1 MEIIERNQA
10 AEEVVIGQV
19 SAIFFENPSNFYK
32 VMQVQVDQTQTSLL
46 IDDEIVCTGQFMAIH
61 LDTTYEF
68 FGKLTSHPKYGEQF
82 TVSRYQQK
90 APTSENG
97 LVEYLSSNRFKG
109 IGKVLAQR
117 IVDKLGLEAI
127 DVIIS
132 DANSLKKVE
141 GMTPTKREGLRNTLL
156 QHQGTERVFMQ
167 LTDWGFGPKIAERI
181 YKAFKSDAIERIK
194 ANPYELIEKVEGIGF
209 QKADQLAEQLGF
221 EALAIERL
229 AAGLVMAVTEQCMSN
244 GDTYLLEADALKKA
258 QQLLESSRRQL
269 IENDLL
275 LLALDKAIL
284 DKTLFRVDTGLMV
297 PSLYQAEFGIVARMK
312 QYLSTEL
319 VERFD
324 SKEVDEKIAQVIEIT
339 GINYDE
345 TQRAALKLAI
355 ESPMSIVTGG
365 PGTGKTTL
373 VKGLIHLHALLHDY
387 KLEDIT
393 KHSDLD
399 PVALAAP
406 TGRAAKRMQEMT
418 GLEASTIHRLIGYTR
433 DSSVDDFYANEID
446 GSLLIVDEMSMVDT
460 WLMNWLMQAIPSHM
474 QIIFVG
480 DKDQLPSVGPGKV
493 FSDLIES
500 EVFPTISL
508 TTIYRQGQD
517 SSIIQ
522 LAHSI
527 REGVLPSNFLEK
539 QPDRS
544 FIPCS
549 TNQVTD
555 VVRQIVNSAIQKGF
569 DSSSLQVLA
578 PMYKG
583 PAGINALNQML
594 QELMNPPTS
603 KKREINHFEKLL
615 RVGDKV
621 LQLVNNAEEGVY
633 NGDIGKVEGIYYGK
647 ETESKVDEIVISF
660 EDDKELVYKK
670 NELDQ
675 ITLAYC
681 CSIHKSQG
689 SEYPLVILPLVDTY
703 SRMLRKDLL
712 YTAITRAQSSLVMI
726 GNPGSFNLAV
736 TQKQTSRQTFLSD
749 ILKTTFTQSTVQEAD
764 EESKIVSNRET
775 KSELLD
781 KSANSQQVTSEIE
794 SQINLEQVT
803 SQVTQ
808 LPDLSDSPKASAT
821 PAVERSI
828 PAEHDV
834 KEQKSTSLTLEPQV
848 NQTKGPLMLTMT
860 NLWQVDPMIGMH
872 ETSPY
877 DFMS

>member
-1 MEIIERNQA
+1 MEVEAIERNQVI
-10 AEEVVIGQV
+10 EEVVVGQV

-32 VMQVQVDQTQTSLL
+32 VMQVQVDQQETSLL
-46 IDDEIVCTGQFMAIH
+46 LDDEIVCTGQFMSIH
-61 LDTTYEF
+61 LDTPYEF
-68 FGKLTSHPKYGEQF
+68 YGKLTSHPKYGEQF
-82 TVSRYQQK
+82 NVTRYQQK
-90 APTSENG
+90 APTSESG
-97 LVEYLSSNRFKG
+97 LVDYLSSDRFKG
-109 IGKVLAQR
+109 IGKVLAKR
-117 IVDKLGLEAI
+117 IVEKLGLEAI

-141 GMTPTKREGLRNTLL
+141 GMTQTKRESLRNTLL

-167 LTDWGFGPKIAERI
+167 LTDWGFGPKLSERI

-229 AAGLVMAVTEQCMSN
+229 AAGIVMAVNEQSMSN
-244 GDTYLLEADALKKA
+244 GDTYVLEADALKKA

-275 LLALDKAIL
+275 IQALDRALL
-284 DKTLFRVDTGLMV
+284 DKTLYRVDTGLMI
-297 PSLYQAEFGIVARMK
+297 PSLFQAEFGIVARIK

-319 VERFD
+319 VERFE
-324 SKEVDEKIAQVIEIT
+324 SQEIDEKIEEVIEIT
-339 GINYDE
+339 GIQYDE
-345 TQRAALKLAI
+345 TQKAALKLAI
-355 ESPMSIVTGG
+355 SSPMSIVTGG

-373 VKGLIHLHALLHDY
+373 VKGLIQLHALLHDY
-387 KLEDIT
+387 NLEDIT

-399 PVALAAP
+399 PIALAAP

-433 DSSVDDFYANEID
+433 DSSVEDFYANEID
-446 GSLLIVDEMSMVDT
+446 ASLLIVDEMSMVDT
-460 WLMNWLMQAIPSHM
+460 WLMNWLMQAIPNHL
-474 QIIFVG
+474 QIVFVG

-500 EVFPTISL
+500 GVFPTISL
-508 TTIYRQGQD
+508 TKIYRQGQD

-522 LAHSI
+522 LAHNI
-527 REGVLPSNFLEK
+527 RSGSLPANFLEK
-539 QPDRS
+539 QADRS

-549 TNQVTD
+549 TLQVTD
-555 VVRQIVNSAIQKGF
+555 VVRQIVSNALKKGF
-569 DSSSLQVLA
+569 DGSNLQVLA

-594 QELMNPPTS
+594 QELMNPPTA
-603 KKREINHFEKLL
+603 KKREINHFDKLL

-633 NGDIGKVEGIYYGK
+633 NGDIGKVEGIYYAK
-647 ETESKVDEIVISF
+647 ETESKSDEIVISF
-660 EDDKELVYKK
+660 DDDKELVYKK

-675 ITLAYC
+675 VTLAYC

-712 YTAITRAQSSLVMI
+712 YTAITRAQKSLVML
-726 GNPGSFNLAV
+726 GNPASFNLAV
-736 TQKQTSRQTFLSD
+736 TQQQTDRQTFLSD
-749 ILKTTFTQSTVQEAD
+749 TLLTTLGNRASAEKTKAEMIRQETSSVSEELAEKAVTASSQTVTQDSSTGQSQANAVGNPA
-764 EESKIVSNRET
+764 KLANLSNPAKPVT
-775 KSELLD
+775 QTPSLLD
-781 KSANSQQVTSEIE
+781 NQ
-794 SQINLEQVT
+794 LELQ
-803 SQVTQ
+803 SI
-808 LPDLSDSPKASAT
+808 DSLSDS
-821 PAVERSI
+821 
-828 PAEHDV
+828 
-834 KEQKSTSLTLEPQV
+834 QSTH
-848 NQTKGPLMLTMT
+848 KDGPFVLTMH
-860 NLWQVDPMIGMH
+860 NLWQVDPMIGM
-872 ETSPY
+872 EESTPY
-877 DFMS
+877 DFM

>member
-1 MEIIERNQA
+1 MLEVETIERNQQ
-10 AEEVVIGQV
+10 AEEVVVGQV

-32 VMQVQVDQTQTSLL
+32 VMQVQVDQTETSLL

-61 LDTTYEF
+61 LDTPYEF

-82 TVSRYQQK
+82 TVTRYQQK

-97 LVEYLSSNRFKG
+97 LVDYLSSDRFKG
-109 IGKVLAQR
+109 IGKVIARR
-117 IVDKLGLEAI
+117 IVDTLGLEAI

-141 GMTPTKREGLRNTLL
+141 GMTQTKRESLRNTLL

-167 LTDWGFGPKIAERI
+167 LTDWGFGPKLAERI
-181 YKAFKSDAIERIK
+181 YKVFKSDAIERIK
-194 ANPYELIEKVEGIGF
+194 ANPYELIEKVAGIGF

-229 AAGLVMAVTEQCMSN
+229 TAGIVMAVTEQCMSN
-244 GDTYLLEADALKKA
+244 GDTYITEAEALKKA

-275 LLALDKAIL
+275 IEALDKAL
-284 DKTLFRVDTGLMV
+284 LEKTLFRVDTGLMV
-297 PSLYQAEFGIVARMK
+297 PSLYQAEFGIVARIK

-319 VERFD
+319 VERFE
-324 SKEVDEKIAQVIEIT
+324 SEEIDEKIEQVIEIT
-339 GINYDE
+339 GIQYDE

-355 ESPMSIVTGG
+355 ASPMSIVTGG

-399 PVALAAP
+399 PIALAAP

-446 GSLLIVDEMSMVDT
+446 ASLLIVDEMSMVDT
-460 WLMNWLMQAIPSHM
+460 WLMNWLMQAIPNHM

-500 EVFPTISL
+500 GVFPTISL
-508 TTIYRQGQD
+508 TKIYRQGQD

-527 REGVLPSNFLEK
+527 REGGLPANFLEK
-539 QPDRS
+539 QADRS

-555 VVRQIVNSAIQKGF
+555 VIRQIVSNAIQKGF
-569 DSSSLQVLA
+569 DGSTLQVLA

-583 PAGINALNQML
+583 PAGINALNSML
-594 QELMNPPTS
+594 QELMNPPTA
-603 KKREINHFEKLL
+603 KKREVNHFEKKL

-633 NGDIGKVEGIYYGK
+633 NGDIGKVEGIYYAK
-647 ETESKVDEIVISF
+647 ETESKSDEIVISF

-675 ITLAYC
+675 VTLAYC

-689 SEYPLVILPLVDTY
+689 SEYPLVILPLVDTF

-712 YTAITRAQSSLVMI
+712 YTAITRAQKSLVMI
-726 GNPGSFNLAV
+726 GNPASFNLAV
-736 TQKQTSRQTFLSD
+736 TQNQTERQTFLSD
-749 ILKTTFTQSTVQEAD
+749 ILITTLGKMSSQEETGNSNAEAID
-764 EESKIVSNRET
+764 VSET
-775 KSELLD
+775 KSEADRELSSPKQTKSKSTD
-781 KSANSQQVTSEIE
+781 TAQSVNSHDADNSANTTHSVAVSSVTSTRATLWELDTIE
-794 SQINLEQVT
+794 E
-803 SQVTQ
+803 
-808 LPDLSDSPKASAT
+808 
-821 PAVERSI
+821 ER
-828 PAEHDV
+828 P
-834 KEQKSTSLTLEPQV
+834 QFLTV
-848 NQTKGPLMLTMT
+848 T
-860 NLWQVDPMIGMH
+860 NLWQVDPMIGMDGI
-872 ETSPY
+872 SPY
-877 DFMS
+877 DFM